1 LLSPFFVRRCGIG
14 PSAVVLAA
22 ALSNIVAV
30 ERNHFLFQELTGI
43 GRTAQSADSLR
54 DLMPARL
61 CLCGGAGSLRF
72 AAG

>member
-1 LLSPFFVRRCGIG
+1 VRRCGFG

-30 ERNHFLFQELTGI
+30 ERNHFLFHELTGI
-43 GRTAQSADSLR
+43 GRIAQSAESLCG
-54 DLMPARL
+54 LMPARL
-61 CLCGGAGSLRF
+61 CLCGGSGSRRF